1 MEDLRDKMNSLLKNI
16 WDDRG
21 FLLGV
26 NGSIRNEYAVKK
38 MVDYLERNKEIE
50 LDPSDVLETALYI
63 RFGDSVAHKL
73 NPEVVKNCKERGI

>member
-1 MEDLRDKMNSLLKNI
+1 MEDLRDKMNSMLKNI

-26 NGSIRNEYAVKK
+26 NGSIRNEFAIKE
-38 MVDYLERNKEIE
+38 MIDYLEKNKETE

-63 RFGDSVAHKL
+63 RYGDSIKHKISSHIAD
-73 NPEVVKNCKERGI
+73 N